1 MIIQGTHRYVNF
13 ATAASIVVLLLA
25 VSTLAAG
32 VRRTAESWRWVIHTR
47 EVLEHVQGTESLINE
62 ADALQKSLRLEHD
75 NRDHALF
82 QARLAE
88 IPQEVTTLTR
98 LTRDNPVQQRTL
110 ADFRRQLDEYARDL
124 RIGLERNTP
133 YPSKDREQ
141 VIRQTIAAQ
150 VDAMQAEEQRLLTLR
165 EQSVATDRGRTIAAA
180 GTVSVLAV
188 ALLLFVR
195 AMARRD
201 ADFLAAERADLDTT
215 LRSIG
220 EAVIAVDTF
229 GRVRF
234 MNRVAE
240 RLLGCDEARARTQPL
255 TSVFRIAAS
264 RADDEALT
272 GTLRTALTERQPV
285 TGVPLAGSS
294 PDQPH
299 TVREWLLNCH
309 PLAVDGHVLGAVMSM
324 LDVTDLKRAQR
335 ALAEANLLLERRI
348 RDRTAQLDD
357 ANTELRAFAHT
368 IAHDLRAPLRNVQG
382 YADALL
388 EDEAG
393 NLSGSG
399 QAFLRRI
406 HAVAQRMDRL
416 VSDLLAYS
424 QLSRAEL
431 RLQPVDLDRVVRLAL
446 QDLDAQVRASGAR
459 IDVAPGLAPV
469 LGQEAV
475 LVQVFDNL
483 LGNAI
488 KFVAPGVR
496 PEIAVAARAEGDV
509 VTVEVTDNGIGIP
522 ADKRERVFDVF
533 ERLHGEDQ
541 YPGTGIG
548 LAIVKKGVERLGGS
562 VSAEP
567 AARGTLFRLRLRRA
581 PRPDD
586 ALPAGVPADRPQRL
600 Q

>member
-150 VDAMQAEEQRLLTLR
+150 VDAMQAEERRLLTLR
-165 EQSVATDRGRTIAAA
+165 QQSVATDRGRTIAAA

-255 TSVFRIAAS
+255 TSVFCIAAS

-272 GTLRTALTERQPV
+272 ATLRTALTERVPV

-294 PDQPH
+294 PDQPE

-424 QLSRAEL
+424 QLSRAQL

-446 QDLDAQVRASGAR
+446 QDLDVQVRASGAR

-562 VSAEP
+562 VGAEP